1 MKNAISLLLA
11 GVLLITVSCVSNSS
25 KQAQTADSI
34 KVSKKL
40 NSDSIALK
48 DGAIPI
54 FYNMY
59 LSVEM
64 STLFQSIGAT
74 YNGALLNSPDKTASY
89 NISTDKALNLGVYA
103 VDLSYA
109 KYFDQF
115 DQAGKYLKAM
125 HKLSTDLGIPDDKFL
140 LSVKRIENNLSN
152 KDSLVK
158 IANEIY
164 TATENYLKEN
174 ERESAAAFIVAG
186 GWTEAIYIATSIVS
200 KQQKDVDFIERIAD
214 QKRSLDNLIG
224 LLSKYQKQIAVK
236 EFLSKLFDL
245 KTSFSKFEINKNN
258 LDETY
263 RILDEISFKIKSL
276 RKNIVS

>member
-1 MKNAISLLLA
+1 MKALNLIFAGALLL
-11 GVLLITVSCVSNSS
+11 ISSCATNSS
-25 KQAQTADSI
+25 KQNQVASADSALKNMSADSI
-34 KVSKKL
+34 V
-40 NSDSIALK
+40 IK

-64 STLFQSIGAT
+64 SSLFHTIGAT
-74 YNGALLNSPDKTASY
+74 YNASILNSPDKTDVY
-89 NISTDKALNLGVYA
+89 NVSTDKALNLGVYA

-125 HKLSTDLGIPDDKFL
+125 HKLSTELGIPDDKFM
-140 LSVKRIENNLSN
+140 LSLKRIDNNLDN

-158 IANEIY
+158 IANELY
-164 TATENYLKEN
+164 SATETYLKEN

-186 GWTEAIYIATSIVS
+186 GWTEALYIATNIVT
-200 KQQKDVDFIERIAD
+200 KQQKDIEFIERIAD
-214 QKRSLDNLIG
+214 QKRSLDNLIT
-224 LLSKYQKQIAVK
+224 LLSKYEKQLAVK
-236 EFLSKLFDL
+236 VFLTKLFDL
-245 KTSFSKFEINKNN
+245 KSSFAKFNIDKNN

-263 RILDEISFKIKSL
+263 KTLDEISFKIKSL